1 MISNGLLPTP
11 QSEVG
16 VSYAAKFNKA
26 DGQIIWDSP
35 SEHIYN
41 LYRALHNNPGVW
53 TMLGELRLK
62 IERLKPTIV
71 NKTLKCGEVLIDTER
86 LIVGTASGAIEIL
99 NLTPAGRVSMT
110 ASEFIR
116 GLSNRTG
123 LYLG

>member
-1 MISNGLLPTP
+1 M
-11 QSEVG
+11 
-16 VSYAAKFNKA
+16 
-26 DGQIIWDSP
+26 
-35 SEHIYN
+35 
-41 LYRALHNNPGVW
+41 HNNPGVW

-123 LYLG
+123 LHLG